1 MEDIEMTDKIKE
13 EAAEETIE
21 EIAEETTEE
30 ASEESAEEITSAG
43 AEETET
49 PETPAEELTPEELAA
64 AIEAV
69 LFAAGNSVKRE
80 QLREALGVDEELLD
94 RALDELKLRYMEED
108 RGIMLAE
115 LEDALQLCTKSRY
128 YGYLMKLAKKPVKYS
143 LSDTVIETLS
153 IIAYKQPVTKM
164 QIENIR
170 GVSSDH
176 AVNKLLEYDLVKE
189 LGRLDAPGHPI
200 LFGTTEEFLRAFGVS
215 SISDLPELNM
225 EKMESFREEA
235 EEEANEKLSDNLDV
249 PV

>member
-1 MEDIEMTDKIKE
+1 MNSKELQSIIEGILFTLGS
-13 EAAEETIE
+13 AVSIE
-21 EIAEETTEE
+21 RLC
-30 ASEESAEEITSAG
+30 EIT
-43 AEETET
+43 EQEQIDVEF
-49 PETPAEELTPEELAA
+49 
-64 AIEAV
+64 AIEA
-69 LFAAGNSVKRE
+69 
-80 QLREALGVDEELLD
+80 
-94 RALDELKLRYMEED
+94 LKEKYAKPES
-108 RGIMLAE
+108 GITLMNI
-115 LEDALQLCTKSRY
+115 DDKVQLCTKTELY
-128 YGYLMKLAKKPVKYS
+128 EYLIKVAKSPKDYT
-143 LSDTVIETLS
+143 LTDTVLETLS

-235 EEEANEKLSDNLDV
+235 ETEADEKLSENLDV

>member
-1 MEDIEMTDKIKE
+1 MNSKELQSIIEGILFTLGS
-13 EAAEETIE
+13 AVSIE
-21 EIAEETTEE
+21 RLMQVTGQEQIDVEF
-30 ASEESAEEITSAG
+30 
-43 AEETET
+43 
-49 PETPAEELTPEELAA
+49 
-64 AIEAV
+64 AIEA
-69 LFAAGNSVKRE
+69 LKERYAKTESGIT
-80 QLREALGVDEELLD
+80 LLNID
-94 RALDELKLRYMEED
+94 DKV
-108 RGIMLAE
+108 
-115 LEDALQLCTKSRY
+115 QLCTKTGLYS
-128 YGYLMKLAKKPVKYS
+128 YLVKVAKSPRDYT
-143 LSDTVIETLS
+143 LTDTVLETLS